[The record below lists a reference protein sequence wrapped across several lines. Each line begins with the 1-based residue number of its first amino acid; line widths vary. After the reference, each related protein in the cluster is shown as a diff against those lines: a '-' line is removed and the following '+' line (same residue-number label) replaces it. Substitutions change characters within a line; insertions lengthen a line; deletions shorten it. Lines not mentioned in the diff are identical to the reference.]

1 MNQILLVEDD
11 KAVAASLMEGLTAE
25 GFTVQWVTTGKAG
38 VAAAQE
44 KVHSLVILDVRLPD
58 GSGFDF
64 CKEMRAFRVT
74 QPILM
79 LTVQSDEADKVLG
92 LEMGADDY
100 MTKPYKLRELVARV
114 KALIRRAYG
123 DLASNDGDLLHVG
136 DLVIDRVRSTVS
148 RGDRHIMLTPIEF
161 RLLVFFA
168 LNPNRVF
175 SRKELI
181 AQVWGYEPD
190 FYEEKSVNAHV
201 SRLRDKIEPYPS
213 EPSLIL
219 TVPGKGYRLAATLG

>member
-1 MNQILLVEDD
+1 MDRILLIEDD
-11 KAVAASLMEGLTAE
+11 DAVAASLIEGLQAE
-25 GFTVQWVTTGKAG
+25 GFTVQWVTTGREG

-64 CKEMRAFRVT
+64 CKEMRLFRLT

-79 LTVQSDEADKVLG
+79 LTVQSDEADKVHG

-100 MTKPYKLRELVARV
+100 MTKPYKLRELIARV
-114 KALIRRAYG
+114 RALIRRAYG
-123 DLASNDGDLLHVG
+123 DLATGDTDLLHAG
-136 DLVIDRVRSTVS
+136 DLVIDRVSGTVS
-148 RGDRHIMLTPIEF
+148 RGDRQIMLTPIEF

-168 LNPNRVF
+168 LNPNKVF

-201 SRLRDKIEPYPS
+201 SRLRDKVEPYPN

-219 TVPGKGYRLAATLG
+219 TVPGKGYRLVSVT